1 MIAQFAKLA
10 CTGPLP
16 AAEIDG
22 HRRTFAA
29 VAPAT
34 VRAAAD
40 GAAGDLTLD
49 IGPQT
54 AALLAKQLKAAGSI
68 DWNGPIGVFEFDAI
82 AHALPAFEI
91 LQRRA
96 AQ

>member
-1 MIAQFAKLA
+1 MIAQFVKLA
-10 CTGPLP
+10 SAGPLL

-22 HRRTFAA
+22 HRQTFAA
-29 VAPAT
+29 DAPAT
-34 VRAAAD
+34 VKAAAD
-40 GAAGDLTLD
+40 VAADDLVLD

-68 DWNGPIGVFEFDAI
+68 DWNGPIGVFEFDAF